1 MKKQILIIGLGQ
13 LGMSL
18 ARTLCSKG
26 FEVLAVDIDSNLVNE
41 AASFA
46 TDAICLNAIDE
57 SSLEKLSPR
66 DRDIVICTIRAKEP
80 SILTVALLKQMGCKN
95 IVARAT
101 EPIHSRILKA
111 IGANCVINPEEE
123 YGKKFANKILFQNVF
138 SQNKFQD
145 IELREIKVQPFMYNK
160 TLIELALPNKFGI
173 MVAATIK
180 NDKLSRPQPDVSLQK
195 DEVLLVIGT
204 DEDIEKML
212 KENK

>member
-18 ARTLCSKG
+18 ARTLSDKG
-26 FEVLAVDIDSNLVNE
+26 FEVLAVDIDNNLVNE
-41 AASFA
+41 ASTFA
-46 TDAICLNAIDE
+46 TDAICLNTIDE
-57 SSLEKLSPR
+57 ASLEKLSPR

-111 IGANCVINPEEE
+111 IGANCIINPEEE

-138 SQNKFQD
+138 SKNKFDD
-145 IELREIKVQPFMYNK
+145 IELREIKVQPFMEGK
-160 TLIELALPNKFGI
+160 KLIELALPNKYNLT
-173 MVAATIK
+173 VAAIIK
-180 NDKLSRPQPDVSLQK
+180 NETMNRPQADMRLEK
-195 DEVLLVIGT
+195 EETLLVIGT
-204 DEDIEKML
+204 DDDIEKML